1 MEQSLLFA
9 AKMSSILGE
18 KGFLRE
24 RTIKSRL
31 ETPAASKTLKKTE
44 CPEKGICLIM
54 LDNAGWW
61 FYCFKWQT
69 NAQGSNNVAGEIKCG
84 NVDVEH
90 QILVEYLIFCSVL
103 IKLGNS
109 DKLTFPKQILNI
121 RGLGKSSGWRWGPSA
136 TSGTPLVRE

>member
-1 MEQSLLFA
+1 
-9 AKMSSILGE
+9 MSSILGE

-31 ETPAASKTLKKTE
+31 ETPAASKTPKNQNVLKRKFVLL
-44 CPEKGICLIM
+44 CSKMRVDGYPVLNVKQMPKGRIM
-54 LDNAGWW
+54 LLG
-61 FYCFKWQT
+61 KQ
-69 NAQGSNNVAGEIKCG
+69 NVEW
-84 NVDVEH
+84 NVEH

-121 RGLGKSSGWRWGPSA
+121 RGLGKSSGWR
-136 TSGTPLVRE
+136 